1 MIFYVSSRT
10 RFWTLNILLV
20 CIFLNASCGA
30 FNLRSKKNHGPDE
43 PDYDLPP
50 SGFVPSLGL
59 YANCQEIQED
69 IRSQL
74 ELQRRNQAAQQA
86 YYNSLPRFP
95 FKSAT
100 MENSTA
106 SSAPDSFAGG
116 SAKNAS
122 SASSAGAD
130 GATNVQE
137 KGVDEADF
145 VKISQNHLF
154 VYSHNRIKV
163 SDRSTLKELGHI
175 DVRDLTHVTLYTK
188 DDRLILLGH
197 WTPSSPVDS
206 TFGLERA
213 STPDSVQTSDEKT
226 VVKVFSTSKGSLPT
240 LVKEHTFRGDYLD
253 TRMLEDQLIIV
264 FRDTMPLKTIG
275 THGNPLDQTVAL
287 DQNQATV
294 HGVRCSSF
302 VKPLVPDMDLR
313 ISIITALDTKNSDK
327 TPQHLAT
334 VGGGDLIY
342 MTTRNIY
349 LAKYSR
355 VWWPWIDPRN
365 QEQVNAW
372 EHLRQMENLYL
383 TKVSFTRDGQLVA
396 TAAGSVVGRV
406 KDQWA
411 FKELP
416 EENLLSVATTTGQA
430 FGRQGL
436 REGANHLFIL
446 EQKGSHLS
454 VTAPVQHFAPGE
466 DIRSVR
472 YVGNIAYIVTFK
484 TVDPLFAFDLSQP
497 RAPKILGELKIPG
510 FSTYM
515 HPLAQGRLL
524 GIGFD
529 AIDKGSFAV
538 LDGVQVSLFDT
549 SDPRNLA
556 RLDNHVLGKRG
567 SGSDVTGNHHAFYY
581 DELSK
586 LVGVPVVMVN
596 QSPSSMF
603 NTYER
608 VEFSGAVMYRLEG
621 DKIREIARISH
632 IDLMPQICRNSLQGS
647 WSWQD
652 RYQSLD
658 INRLYTVDG
667 RLLSISRFGIKAH
680 SLDDPSMVAQ
690 SVQFSGVDNENCR

>member
-1 MIFYVSSRT
+1 MIFSVPNRT
-10 RFWTLNILLV
+10 RFWTLNTLMTCV
-20 CIFLNASCGA
+20 FLNASCGA
-30 FNLRSKKNHGPDE
+30 LNLRSKKNHGSDV

-50 SGFVPSLGL
+50 SGSVPSLGL
-59 YANCQEIQED
+59 YGNCQEIQED

-86 YYNSLPRFP
+86 YYNHLSRSPY
-95 FKSAT
+95 KSAT
-100 MENSTA
+100 MENSMA
-106 SSAPDSFAGG
+106 SSAPASAAGG
-116 SAKNAS
+116 SGKNAS
-122 SASSAGAD
+122 SAPSAGAD

-145 VKISQNHLF
+145 VKIGQNHLF

-163 SDRSTLKELGHI
+163 SDRSTLKELGDI

-188 DDRLILLGH
+188 EDRLILLGRQ
-197 WTPSSPVDS
+197 TPHPSEDP
-206 TFGLERA
+206 TLGLARMP
-213 STPDSVQTSDEKT
+213 SPDSVQPIDQKT
-226 VVKVFSTSKGSLPT
+226 VVKIFSISKGSLPT
-240 LVKEHTFRGDYLD
+240 LVKEQTFRGDYLD

-264 FRDTMPLKTIG
+264 FKDTMPLKT
-275 THGNPLDQTVAL
+275 TSPNGNPLDQPVAL
-287 DQNQATV
+287 DQNEATV
-294 HGVRCSSF
+294 HGVGCSSF
-302 VKPLVPDMDLR
+302 VKPLVPDIDLR
-313 ISIITALDTKNSDK
+313 ISIITALDTKKFDK
-327 TPQHLAT
+327 TPQYLAT

-355 VWWPWIDPRN
+355 IWWPWIDPRN
-365 QEQVNAW
+365 QDQVTAW
-372 EHLRQMENLYL
+372 ERLRQRESLYL

-396 TAAGSVVGRV
+396 TAAGNVVGRV

-416 EENLLSVATTTGQA
+416 EENLLSVATTTGQT

-446 EQKGSHLS
+446 EQKGTELR

-510 FSTYM
+510 FSTYL

-581 DELSK
+581 DEAAK

-596 QSPSSMF
+596 QFPSSRF
-603 NTYER
+603 DTYER

-621 DKIREIARISH
+621 DRIREIARISH
-632 IDLMPQICRNSLQGS
+632 IDLMPHICRNRLQGS
-647 WSWQD
+647 WSWQGQ
-652 RYQSLD
+652 YQSLD
-658 INRLYTVDG
+658 INRLYTVDS
-667 RLLSISRFGIKAH
+667 RLLSISRFGIKSH
-680 SLDDPSMVAQ
+680 SFDDPSKVTQA
-690 SVQFSGVDNENCR
+690 VPFSRIEMENCW